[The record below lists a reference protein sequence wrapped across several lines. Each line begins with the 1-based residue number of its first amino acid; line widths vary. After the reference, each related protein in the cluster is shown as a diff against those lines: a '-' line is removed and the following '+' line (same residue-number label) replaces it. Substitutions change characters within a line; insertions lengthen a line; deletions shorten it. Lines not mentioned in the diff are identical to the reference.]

1 MPGQLSAFVIRD
13 VLGFPQSRFAELV
26 CGNVKFHKVRSWWE
40 ILVDFRTDFK
50 VCGIWTVRK
59 LFPQTKVCGIPKT
72 WKYQVVWNF
81 SGSAGKHDHFWEMKK
96 SSTPTKKFLGEG
108 VFLQQEF
115 PEEKKKQPYNKGK
128 KYFFWSI
135 ATTILLLKECLDK
148 DISAVNL

>member
-1 MPGQLSAFVIRD
+1 MEVSSCVEFSMERWKTRQLLRN
-13 VLGFPQSRFAELV
+13 E
-26 CGNVKFHKVRSWWE
+26 E
-40 ILVDFRTDFK
+40 
-50 VCGIWTVRK
+50 
-59 LFPQTKVCGIPKT
+59 
-72 WKYQVVWNF
+72 
-81 SGSAGKHDHFWEMKK
+81 

-115 PEEKKKQPYNKGK
+115 PEETKKQPYNKGK